1 MDYFGIKEI
10 SVSVDSTDNFKA
22 FYASGG
28 EATIV
33 FTSKAGDTATVIVP
47 AGTILPIFS
56 RAVSSSSSVAG
67 SGKLFGLY

>member
-10 SVSVDSTDNFKA
+10 STSVDSTDNFKA

-33 FTSKAGDTATVIVP
+33 FTSKSGDTATVIVP

-56 RAVSSSSSVAG
+56 RAVSSSSTVGG

>member
-33 FTSKAGDTATVIVP
+33 FTSKSGDTATVIVP